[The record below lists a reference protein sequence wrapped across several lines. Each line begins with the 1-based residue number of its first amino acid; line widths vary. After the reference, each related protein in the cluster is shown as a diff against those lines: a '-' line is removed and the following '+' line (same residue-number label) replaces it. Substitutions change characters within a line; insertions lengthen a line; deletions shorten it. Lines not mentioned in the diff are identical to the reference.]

1 MQPMIKSRVGNW
13 SKIIVPVPLPEDQY
27 IVLASCFV
35 LVPNARASSFVR
47 DTMLIN
53 VQVLSALW
61 LLADYTSF
69 VVLKF
74 SAWTRLARETCL
86 LAVLADRAFLTC
98 TVALKRPRHTRF
110 AVNGRVCRV
119 LPRLTSSTRRR
130 ACCCQ
135 RIGDAAGIAAGTWHS
150 RVVRVRTRG
159 TSVAFVS
166 TQARCRA
173 GFACTA
179 HR

>member
-53 VQVLSALW
+53 IQVLSALW

-69 VVLKF
+69 VILKF
-74 SAWTRLARETCL
+74 SAWTRLARQTRRF
-86 LAVLADRAFLTC
+86 AVLAHRAFLTLAA
-98 TVALKRPRHTRF
+98 ALVHPRHTRL
-110 AVNGRVCRV
+110 AVHCLV
-119 LPRLTSSTRRR
+119 RLRELAFIADR
-130 ACCCQ
+130 ACC
-135 RIGDAAGIAAGTWHS
+135 GTAARAE
-150 RVVRVRTRG
+150 
-159 TSVAFVS
+159 VA
-166 TQARCRA
+166 
-173 GFACTA
+173 
-179 HR
+179 

>member
-13 SKIIVPVPLPEDQY
+13 SKSIVPVPLPEHQY
-27 IVLASCFV
+27 IVSTSRFV

-53 VQVLSALW
+53 IQVLSALW

-98 TVALKRPRHTRF
+98 TVALKTPRHT
-110 AVNGRVCRV
+110 
-119 LPRLTSSTRRR
+119 
-130 ACCCQ
+130 
-135 RIGDAAGIAAGTWHS
+135 
-150 RVVRVRTRG
+150 
-159 TSVAFVS
+159 
-166 TQARCRA
+166 
-173 GFACTA
+173 
-179 HR
+179 